1 MQAQITAERE
11 KRALIAKSEGEKQQE
26 INLAEG
32 EKQAAILT
40 SEGQKQSA
48 INKAQ
53 GEATA
58 LRVVADATA
67 AAVNVVAEAIGK
79 EGGLQAA
86 NLKVAELYIGA
97 LGSLA
102 KTNNTMIVPTN
113 LADVASVV
121 ASAMTVLDRTR
132 AGGAKPA

>member
-1 MQAQITAERE
+1 M
-11 KRALIAKSEGEKQQE
+11 
-26 INLAEG
+26 
-32 EKQAAILT
+32 
-40 SEGQKQSA
+40 
-48 INKAQ
+48 
-53 GEATA
+53 
-58 LRVVADATA
+58 VADATA

-97 LGSLA
+97 FGNLA
-102 KTNNTMIVPTN
+102 KTNNTMIVPSN

-132 AGGAKPA
+132 AGAKPA